1 MLQHKIKSL
10 KNKQKTPLAFFKMRK
25 KKKSTKI
32 NCRFSKK
39 NKQTNKH
46 IHTSSETHDQALY
59 IYDFTLDAQ
68 SQQFFG
74 WPTHSLLVLPTALS
88 STRHV
93 LHFSKFYLFFKSPT
107 KFYRLLKSSLISE
120 TEEFFSSC

>member
-1 MLQHKIKSL
+1 MLQYKIKSL

-25 KKKSTKI
+25 KPTKI

-39 NKQTNKH
+39 KKQN
-46 IHTSSETHDQALY
+46 TSSETHDLALY
-59 IYDFTLDAQ
+59 IYNFTLDAQ

-74 WPTHSLLVLPTALS
+74 WPTHSLLVLPIALS

-107 KFYRLLKSSLISE
+107 KFYLLKSSLISE